1 MTCEPEG
8 HTAKGKYYLVLATN
22 IWYHYIGEL
31 MEFNGV
37 IIEDTYAEG
46 FPVWAARVIIT
57 AVTKEWAYKA
67 ATEATGFATSTIGCP
82 CEAGIE
88 KFLPASETPD
98 NRPGYS
104 ILICCGK
111 KALKEQVLER
121 VSECVLTA
129 PTTAVFNGHAGEEEI
144 IPIKLHFFGDKF
156 EKKVE
161 VGGIQCWSIPIMG
174 GDFIVEEEIG
184 AIKGVAGGNF
194 LILGDSQMSAL
205 IAAEAAVDAIAEVDG
220 VITPFPGGVVS
231 SGSKVGSLNY
241 KFMGASTNEKFCP
254 SIREAVI
261 EKGLETEIPE
271 GVKAVYEIVIDGVSE
286 EAVKAAMKAGVQAA
300 CRVPGVVKIT
310 AGNYGGN
317 LGPFK
322 FNLKDCI

>member
-1 MTCEPEG
+1 
-8 HTAKGKYYLVLATN
+8 
-22 IWYHYIGEL
+22 

-37 IIEDTYAEG
+37 ILEDTYAEG
-46 FPVWAARVIIT
+46 FPVWVARVVIT

-88 KFLPASETPD
+88 RFMPPTETPD
-98 NRPGYS
+98 NRPGFS

-129 PTTAVFNGHAGEEEI
+129 PITAVFNGKAGSEEI
-144 IPIKLHFFGDKF
+144 IPIKLHFFGDGY
-156 EKKVE
+156 ESKVE

-184 AIKGVAGGNF
+184 AVKGVAGGNF
-194 LILGDSQMSAL
+194 LIMGDSQMSAL
-205 IAAEAAVDAIAEVDG
+205 VAAEAAVDAIKG
-220 VITPFPGGVVS
+220 VPGTITPFPGGVVS
-231 SGSKVGSLNY
+231 SGSKVGSKKY

-254 SIREAVI
+254 TIREKVPD
-261 EKGLETEIPE
+261 TEIPE
-271 GVKAVYEIVIDGVSE
+271 NVKAVYEIVIDGVD
-286 EAVKAAMKAGVQAA
+286 EASVKAAMKAGVQAA

-322 FNLKDCI
+322 FFLKDCI

>member
-1 MTCEPEG
+1 MSQLYIIT
-8 HTAKGKYYLVLATN
+8 K
-22 IWYHYIGEL
+22 IGEH

-37 IIEDTYAEG
+37 IVEDTYAEG
-46 FPVWAARVIIT
+46 FPVWVARVVIT

-88 KFLPASETPD
+88 KFLPPSETPD
-98 NRPGYS
+98 NRPGFA

-129 PTTAVFNGHAGEEEI
+129 PTTAVFNGKAGSEEI
-144 IPIKLHFFGDKF
+144 IPIKLHFFGDGY
-156 EKKVE
+156 ESKVE

-194 LILGDSQMSAL
+194 LIMGDSQMSAL
-205 IAAEAAVDAIAEVDG
+205 IAADAAVDAING
-220 VITPFPGGVVS
+220 VPGTTTPFPGGVVS
-231 SGSKVGSLNY
+231 SGSKVGSKKY

-254 SIREAVI
+254 TIREKVPD
-261 EKGLETEIPE
+261 TEIPE
-271 GVKAVYEIVIDGVSE
+271 NVKAVYEIVIDGVD
-286 EAVKAAMKAGVQAA
+286 EASVNAAMKAGVQAA

-322 FNLKDCI
+322 FFLKDCI

>member
-1 MTCEPEG
+1 MLSL
-8 HTAKGKYYLVLATN
+8 K
-22 IWYHYIGEL
+22 IGEH

-37 IIEDTYAEG
+37 ILEDTYAEG
-46 FPVWAARVIIT
+46 FPVWVARVIIT
-57 AVTKEWAYKA
+57 AVTREWAYKT

-88 KFLPASETPD
+88 RFLSPAETPD
-98 NRPGYS
+98 NRPGFS

-121 VSECVLTA
+121 VSECVLTS
-129 PTTAVFNGHAGEEEI
+129 PTSAVFNGKAGSEEI
-144 IPIKLHFFGDKF
+144 IPIKLHFFGDGY
-156 EKKVE
+156 ETKVE
-161 VGGIQCWSIPIMG
+161 VGGIQCWSVPIMG

-194 LILGDSQMSAL
+194 LIMGDSQMSAL
-205 IAAEAAVDAIAEVDG
+205 VAAEAAVNAIKG
-220 VITPFPGGVVS
+220 VPGCITPFPGGVVS
-231 SGSKVGSLNY
+231 SGSKVGSKKY

-254 SIREAVI
+254 TIRENVPD
-261 EKGLETEIPE
+261 TEIPE
-271 GVKAVYEIVIDGVSE
+271 NVKAVYEIVIDGVD
-286 EAVKAAMKAGVQAA
+286 EASVMAAMKAGVQSA

-322 FNLKDCI
+322 FHLRDCI